1 MYKEVN
7 CVINFLKY
15 IKLYWLYKIYL
26 KNECSVY
33 GFWIVKIIII
43 KKIVSIFE
51 NEKIIYMNIVLY
63 IVKLEFG

>member
-1 MYKEVN
+1 MQ
-7 CVINFLKY
+7 CLWFLNSEYNNK
-15 IKLYWLYKIYL
+15 
-26 KNECSVY
+26 
-33 GFWIVKIIII
+33 

>member
-1 MYKEVN
+1 MQ
-7 CVINFLKY
+7 CLWFLNSENNK
-15 IKLYWLYKIYL
+15 KK
-26 KNECSVY
+26 
-33 GFWIVKIIII
+33 

>member
-1 MYKEVN
+1 MQ
-7 CVINFLKY
+7 CLWFLNSENNK
-15 IKLYWLYKIYL
+15 K
-26 KNECSVY
+26 
-33 GFWIVKIIII
+33 